1 MACSVREAPAVA
13 RELDR
18 ALAYLELEL
27 SSEGAASRLAKA
39 YIELVDRL
47 ERHPLMYPLC
57 LDKRLSER
65 GYRKAVL
72 SGTSYL
78 VLYSVSGET
87 VTIAHVFHQRS
98 DYARFV

>member
-18 ALAYLELEL
+18 TLAYLELEL

-57 LDKRLSER
+57 SDKRLSER

-98 DYARFV
+98 DYARLV